1 MNRIIIEEAD
11 VTSNELINIG
21 SDVVYVPGFA
31 VGGTQVARSP
41 KLCTS
46 ISEFEKAFGESAPT
60 FLVDQVYPLKV
71 DSTPGFSVYAI
82 PTVSGQNRIWYNGG
96 TFDPSYVYAKEL
108 IRAGLPVVYERVN
121 NYTNK
126 PSFANSVTLYSDM
139 ATYQT
144 GTSPDYVVYNN
155 CYYVCTTAITTPEEF
170 TASHWTK
177 VTETGATIEDFSST
191 ETYDVGDYCINN
203 TKYYMCTTAITT
215 AGNWNADNWEEV
227 SDPSIVKYDVT
238 VDRMYDVMMGINLGD
253 DEYPLY
259 DENVPGS
266 LSEVS
271 TYNIKYIT
279 SGGYPTFEYGQTISS
294 SGQSDVTI
302 TIAQEMATL
311 AASRGDA
318 IAFIDHTDNA
328 ARALNG
334 EHSVYGVASAGFLS
348 TTTASYATMITPWAI
363 YDTVSS
369 SNISLPGSFG
379 YFIALAR
386 ALRTYPSWLPVA
398 GVVRGLIPSVKN
410 LNTTHTL
417 TNAIAD
423 SYQTDISTATSSP
436 SINAITYINDQ
447 GFTIWGNRT
456 LSSSASNGF
465 ASTFLNMRNL
475 ICDVKKQAFKAAQR
489 YMFEQNTDI
498 LWVNFQNDIQK
509 LLDQMVTSY
518 AVRRYKILKVATTDK
533 TRIAAEIQIVP
544 IYAVETFKISIIMT
558 DEEITVE

>member
-1 MNRIIIEEAD
+1 MNRIIIEETD
-11 VTSNELINIG
+11 VTSNELVNIG

-60 FLVDQVYPLKV
+60 FLVDQVYPLKI
-71 DSTPGFSVYAI
+71 DNTPGFSVYAI
-82 PTVSGQNRIWYNGG
+82 PTVSGQDRIWYNGG

-121 NYTNK
+121 NITTK
-126 PSFANSVTLYSDM
+126 PEFANNDSFKGLYSSLS
-139 ATYQT
+139 TYEVN
-144 GTSPDYVVYNN
+144 DYVVYGNA
-155 CYYVCTTAITTPEEF
+155 YYKCKTAIGTPQEWTAANWDAVDTTEAP
-170 TASHWTK
+170 W
-177 VTETGATIEDFSST
+177 
-191 ETYDVGDYCINN
+191 
-203 TKYYMCTTAITT
+203 
-215 AGNWNADNWEEV
+215 
-227 SDPSIVKYDVT
+227 YDVT
-238 VDRMYDVMMGINLGD
+238 VDRMYDVMMGLNLGEE
-253 DEYPLY
+253 EYPLY

-279 SGGYPTFEYGQTISS
+279 SGGYPTFEYEKGTGTDKVS
-294 SGQSDVTI
+294 
-302 TIAQEMATL
+302 IAQKMATL

-328 ARALNG
+328 ARTLTG

-348 TTTASYATMITPWAI
+348 TATASYATMITPWAI
-363 YDTVSS
+363 YDTTTS

-398 GVVRGLIPSVKN
+398 GVVRGLVPSIKN

-423 SYQTDISTATSSP
+423 SYQTDISTATNSP

-475 ICDVKKQAFKAAQR
+475 ICDVKKQAFKAAQK

-498 LWVNFQNDIQK
+498 LWVNFKNDIQK
-509 LLDQMVTSY
+509 LLDQMVTSS
-518 AVRRYKILKVATTDK
+518 AVRRYKILKIATSDK